1 MPFIRREITMKMI
14 RTPIHPTERLILR
27 IVSVVMFVVA
37 YLLLANHQ
45 YNINPN
51 NTVIPTISGFGQGF
65 VNIFKARGWGEE
77 ISVWKSW
84 SFVDVTASLE
94 RLSIAL
100 AISVVIG
107 VTLGILM
114 GCFQRIESLF
124 DWLLTFFC
132 KVTPT
137 GAMAVFFALFGTDIK
152 MFLSVII
159 FGVTPTMTISI
170 MQSIKSMPENYIHK
184 AYTLGFS
191 TVEVIVAVVGR
202 YVLPSI
208 IDTIRL
214 TIGPAIIFLI
224 AAEGLAASQG
234 FGFTMRT
241 EGKLSHVNVVLI
253 YLCMLAG
260 FGFFIDWLLKLTR
273 AKLCSWLGEG
283 K

>member
-1 MPFIRREITMKMI
+1 MKMI

-27 IVSVVMFVVA
+27 ISSVAFLVIA

-51 NTVIPTISGFGQGF
+51 NTVIPTIKGFGQGF
-65 VNIFKARGWGEE
+65 VNIFKARGWGDEVS
-77 ISVWKSW
+77 IWKSW
-84 SFVDVTASLE
+84 FFVDATASLE
-94 RLSIAL
+94 RLSIAIT
-100 AISVVIG
+100 ISVVIG
-107 VTLGILM
+107 TILGILM

-132 KVTPT
+132 KITPT

-152 MFLSVII
+152 MFLSVIV

-191 TVEVIVAVVGR
+191 TIEVVISVVGR

-260 FGFFIDWLLKLTR
+260 FGFFIDWLLKLSR